1 LYILVAQG
9 VTVFVT
15 THYMDEAE
23 HCHRLAFIRR
33 GKIIATGTPDE
44 LRDKFMKGEVL
55 ELAPD
60 DAVSAVKV
68 LRNAC
73 TEGRLDLNEV
83 ELYGSLVHV
92 VAKDMNHKQ
101 NEILAELQRAGL
113 DPGSGVIIE
122 PSLEDVFI
130 ASMK

>member
-1 LYILVAQG
+1 MAQG

-44 LRDKFMKGEVL
+44 LRYKFMKGEVL

-60 DAVSAVKV
+60 DAASAVKV
-68 LRNAC
+68 LRNARV
-73 TEGRLDLNEV
+73 EGRLDLNEV

-92 VAKDMNHKQ
+92 VANDMNHKQ
-101 NEILAELQRAGL
+101 SEIIAELRQSGL